1 MIKCTKITAILLLI
15 IVNSVQAQ
23 LKPSTAAE
31 RMNGLQKRKLL
42 QDNSLLKDIKF
53 RNIGPSIMSGRVVD
67 VDVNPADPT
76 EFYIAYATGGL
87 WYSNNNGQSLVPVFD
102 NEDVIGIG
110 DIAVNWSTKTIWIGT
125 GEANSSRSSYSGTGV
140 YKSTDRGKSWQYM
153 GLPES
158 QHIGKIVLHPTDNNI
173 AWVAVL
179 GHLYSGNKERG
190 IYKTTDGGRTWKQTL
205 YVDENTGAAD
215 MDINPKNPDEL
226 YASMWYRTRRAWNFE
241 EGGKSSGIYKS
252 TDGGNNWKLVTAVGS
267 GFAVGDG
274 LGRIGIAV
282 FAGNPSIVYA
292 VLDNQDHRPDT
303 AQKKVDTNYVLKDFK
318 DLTKEKFAALD
329 NNKLDSFLADNDF
342 PEKYKAALV
351 KDLVKNDKVKPTAIY
366 DYLFDA
372 NTALFE
378 TPIIGCEVYRSDNA
392 GVSWK
397 KVNTKELGLFNTY
410 GYYFGKISVS
420 NTNPD
425 KVVISGFSLNMSE
438 DGGKTFKATD
448 RSATHPDW
456 HGCWMD
462 PNRDSHWIA
471 GNDGGSNIT
480 YDDGK
485 HWFKINTPS
494 VGQFY
499 NIAVDDAK
507 PYNVYGGLQDNG
519 TWFGPSTTKDNDQ
532 WNYESP
538 YPWKNI
544 GGGDGMQVQVDTR
557 DNKTVYAGSQFGFY
571 GRRNTDGGRGMSL
584 YPRPDFGEPK
594 LRFNWQ
600 TPIWLSRHNQDVFYY
615 GTNKFHRSLLKG
627 DKMEA
632 LSGDLT
638 SGKREGDIPF
648 GTLTTIVESPMKF
661 GLIYVGTD
669 DGNIQVT
676 KDGGYT
682 WTKINVTMGL
692 GVKPVAKSKK
702 ANAGNPGTSL
712 ATDIEGLYV
721 SRVMPSMYKE
731 GRVYATLSGL
741 RNDNFAPWLFVSED
755 YGATWAQLGTDLP
768 AEPLNVVKEDPKK
781 ENIIYVG
788 SDNGLYASFDMGKTF
803 MTMGSNLPRVPVH
816 DIAIQQR
823 ENEILLGTHGRSIY
837 IAKLDAV
844 QKAYDNKVKG
854 IQNKTSMN
862 NVVEKEEVTVEPGED
877 NKPEKEDK

>member
-1 MIKCTKITAILLLI
+1 
-15 IVNSVQAQ
+15 
-23 LKPSTAAE
+23 
-31 RMNGLQKRKLL
+31 
-42 QDNSLLKDIKF
+42 
-53 RNIGPSIMSGRVVD
+53 
-67 VDVNPADPT
+67 
-76 EFYIAYATGGL
+76 
-87 WYSNNNGQSLVPVFD
+87 
-102 NEDVIGIG
+102 
-110 DIAVNWSTKTIWIGT
+110 
-125 GEANSSRSSYSGTGV
+125 
-140 YKSTDRGKSWQYM
+140 
-153 GLPES
+153 
-158 QHIGKIVLHPTDNNI
+158 
-173 AWVAVL
+173 
-179 GHLYSGNKERG
+179 
-190 IYKTTDGGRTWKQTL
+190 
-205 YVDENTGAAD
+205 
-215 MDINPKNPDEL
+215 
-226 YASMWYRTRRAWNFE
+226 
-241 EGGKSSGIYKS
+241 
-252 TDGGNNWKLVTAVGS
+252 
-267 GFAVGDG
+267 
-274 LGRIGIAV
+274 
-282 FAGNPSIVYA
+282 
-292 VLDNQDHRPDT
+292 
-303 AQKKVDTNYVLKDFK
+303 
-318 DLTKEKFAALD
+318 
-329 NNKLDSFLADNDF
+329 
-342 PEKYKAALV
+342 
-351 KDLVKNDKVKPTAIY
+351 
-366 DYLFDA
+366 
-372 NTALFE
+372 
-378 TPIIGCEVYRSDNA
+378 VYRSDDA
-392 GVSWK
+392 GGSWK

-438 DGGKTFKATD
+438 DGGKTFKVTD
-448 RSATHPDW
+448 KSATHPDW

-571 GRRNTDGGRGMSL
+571 SRRNTDGGRGMSL
-584 YPRPDFGEPK
+584 YPRSDLGEPK

-682 WTKINVTMGL
+682 WTKINVSMGS
-692 GVKPVAKSKK
+692 GVKPLAKPKK

-837 IAKLDAV
+837 VAKLDAV

-862 NVVEKEEVTVEPGED
+862 HVVEKEEVTVEPGED